1 MKRKTL
7 RCFMSM
13 VLVVGIFV
21 TSVPIVNAA
30 ELKSPKTEQV
40 NVVAQKLIQ
49 EDENLKVL
57 EDDLCE
63 ELEVLENIGLEPA
76 FIEKTESYVDDIV
89 YIYDYSGGVVNKISV
104 DMSDIGIVLNIQENN
119 IYNKLQINDDGTV
132 YIDGK
137 RLETNNNSTDVE
149 ISPKSGE
156 VMNWVV
162 PDCPYDSKSSY
173 TYLLGTKKDPDITL
187 TAAISSLAT
196 SVVVAIIC
204 MELGVSAGLST
215 GVSYVVSWIKERNPS
230 TRGLSY
236 KATNYAHKNYTNTYI
251 TPIKKYAY
259 RSDYTWYP
267 NKNYAG
273 STYKQTLY
281 HIKQIG

>member
-1 MKRKTL
+1 
-7 RCFMSM
+7 MSM
-13 VLVVGIFV
+13 ILVVGIFV

-76 FIEKTESYVDDIV
+76 FIKEIESCADDIV
-89 YIYDYSGGVVNKISV
+89 YVYDYSGGVVNKISV
-104 DMSDIGIVLNIQENN
+104 DMSDTGIVLNIQEND
-119 IYNKLQINDDGTV
+119 IYNKLQIDDDGTV

-137 RLETNNNSTDVE
+137 ILETNNNSTDGE
-149 ISPKSGE
+149 ISPQSGE

-162 PDCPYDSKSSY
+162 PNCPYDSKSSY
-173 TYLLGTKKDPDITL
+173 THLLGTKKDPDITL
-187 TAAISSLAT
+187 TVAISNLAT
-196 SVVVAIIC
+196 GAVITIIC
-204 MELGVSAGLST
+204 LELGVSSGLSS
-215 GVSYVVSWIKERNPS
+215 GLGAVVSWIRDRNPS

-267 NKNYAG
+267 NKNYDG
-273 STYKQTLY
+273 DTYKQTLY